1 LTSLCLPK
9 THWCIVV
16 ADDHGPEWA
25 PTANVE
31 DSPAPAQYSR
41 LGERSTLLQRALN
54 RAALVAPAARVMI
67 TALEEY
73 RQYWEP
79 ALWCVR
85 PQNRFVCGNRAA
97 SLLTGAAALLS
108 ITTAS
113 PSNVVTILPAR
124 CYVARE
130 DVLRLAIN
138 HALSMLPR
146 VSEGVATLGMVD
158 MFEGIDEDYLVSARG
173 KAGPGLAVE
182 GFAHRPTAWVA
193 RRLRH
198 QGAMVASGI
207 MVGYAG
213 AFAAHISKHWP
224 GLTLKLTQL
233 VAGACAAGEECE
245 VPMGLQ
251 AGVPKHVLRSL
262 RWNPPSFP
270 QRAFCVR
277 GCGWSSLKSAQ
288 AVERVSTW
296 ISASSVLDVV

>member
-1 LTSLCLPK
+1 
-9 THWCIVV
+9 VV

-25 PTANVE
+25 PLMNVE
-31 DSPAPAQYSR
+31 ESPAPAQYSR
-41 LGERSTLLQRALN
+41 LGESLTLLQRALR
-54 RAALVAPAARVMI
+54 RAARIAPAPHVMV
-67 TALEEY
+67 TALDEY
-73 RQYWEP
+73 RNYWEP
-79 ALWCVR
+79 SLWCVR
-85 PQNRFVCGNRAA
+85 PQNRFVGDNRAA

-113 PSNVVTILPAR
+113 PSSVVTILPAR
-124 CYVARE
+124 CYVVRE
-130 DVLRLAIN
+130 YLLRLALE

-158 MFEGIDEDYLVSARG
+158 MNEGIDEDYLVCARAG
-173 KAGPGLAVE
+173 LGPGLVVD

-193 RRLRH
+193 RRLKN
-198 QGAMVASGI
+198 QGAMIASGI

-233 VAGACAAGEECE
+233 VAAASAAGEECE
-245 VPMGLQ
+245 VPMLLQ

-270 QRAFCVR
+270 QRVFCVR
-277 GCGWSSLKSAQ
+277 GCGWSGLKSAQ
-288 AVERVSTW
+288 AVERISTW
-296 ISASSVLDVV
+296 ISTPPVLDVV

>member
-1 LTSLCLPK
+1 MASPK
-9 THWCIVV
+9 NQWCILV

-25 PTANVE
+25 PARNRA
-31 DSPAPAQYSR
+31 DSRAPAQYSC
-41 LGERSTLLQRALN
+41 LGESSTLLQRALQ
-54 RAALVAPAARVMI
+54 RAARVAPTSQLMV
-67 TALEEY
+67 TALDEY
-73 RQYWEP
+73 RDHWEP
-79 ALWCVR
+79 SLWCVR
-85 PQNRFVCGNRAA
+85 PQNRFVCDNRAA

-108 ITTAS
+108 IAAIS

-130 DVLRLAIN
+130 DVLRQ
-138 HALSMLPR
+138 ALSYVLTVLPR
-146 VSEGVATLGMVD
+146 ISEGVATLGMVD
-158 MFEGIDEDYLVSARG
+158 MSESVDEDYLVGVRPN
-173 KAGPGLAVE
+173 AGPGLVVE
-182 GFAHRPTAWVA
+182 GFAHRPADWIA
-193 RRLRH
+193 HRLRK
-198 QGAMVASGI
+198 QGAMIASGI

-233 VAGACAAGEECE
+233 VATALVAGEECD
-245 VPMGLQ
+245 VPFGLQ

-277 GCGWSSLKSAQ
+277 GCGWSGLKSAQ

-296 ISASSVLDVV
+296 ISAPRDFATV

>member
-1 LTSLCLPK
+1 MASPK

-16 ADDHGPEWA
+16 ADDHGPEWVPA
-25 PTANVE
+25 RNRA
-31 DSPAPAQYSR
+31 DSPAPAQYSG
-41 LGERSTLLQRALN
+41 LGESSTLLQRALQ
-54 RAALVAPAARVMI
+54 RAARVAPASQLMV
-67 TALEEY
+67 TALDAY
-73 RQYWEP
+73 RDHWEP
-79 ALWCVR
+79 SLWCVR
-85 PQNRFVCGNRAA
+85 PENRFVCDNRAA

-108 ITTAS
+108 ITALS

-130 DVLRLAIN
+130 DVLRQ
-138 HALSMLPR
+138 ALSYVLNVLPQIG
-146 VSEGVATLGMVD
+146 EGVATLGMLD
-158 MFEGIDEDYLVSARG
+158 MNEGVDEDYLVGVRAN
-173 KAGPGLAVE
+173 AAPGWVVE
-182 GFAHRPTAWVA
+182 GFAHRPADWIA
-193 RRLRH
+193 QRLRN
-198 QGAMVASGI
+198 QGAMIASGI

-233 VAGACAAGEECE
+233 VATALAAGEECD
-245 VPMGLQ
+245 VPFGLQ

-277 GCGWSSLKSAQ
+277 GCGWSSLKSAR

-296 ISASSVLDVV
+296 ISAPSAFAAV

>member
-1 LTSLCLPK
+1 MTSLHLPK

-25 PTANVE
+25 PAVGIG
-31 DSPAPAQYSR
+31 DSPVPAQYSR

-54 RAALVAPAARVMI
+54 RAARVAPAAQVMI
-67 TALEEY
+67 TALDQY
-73 RQYWEP
+73 RPYWEP

-85 PQNRFVCGNRAA
+85 PQNRFICGNRAA
-97 SLLTGAAALLS
+97 ALLTGAAALLS
-108 ITTAS
+108 ITGAS
-113 PSNVVTILPAR
+113 PSNVVTILPVR
-124 CYVARE
+124 CYIARE

-158 MFEGIDEDYLVSARG
+158 MYEGIDEDYLVSARG
-173 KAGPGLAVE
+173 TAGPGLAVE

-224 GLTLKLTQL
+224 GLSLKLTRL
-233 VAGACAAGEECE
+233 VAAARTAGEECE
-245 VPMGLQ
+245 IPLGLQ

-277 GCGWSSLKSAQ
+277 GCGWSGLKSAQ
-288 AVERVSTW
+288 AVERVTTW
-296 ISASSVLDVV
+296 ISASRVLDVV